1 VTHHRDTIAGC
12 SLTLESMEGKE
23 EVMSTITYRQAT
35 SDDLEA
41 LATLRFEMEVEQGNE
56 DVDGKMDPQVYAHAY
71 VNSTGEEMKGRRNR
85 VWLAEADGEA
95 VACVLLVWW
104 VLPPTFDNLRR
115 KRGFVSSVFTRP
127 AYRRQGVARHLMQM
141 LIASA
146 REEGI
151 GRLILWSSEM
161 GRPLYEHLGF
171 TGSRGLELNL

>member
-1 VTHHRDTIAGC
+1 V
-12 SLTLESMEGKE
+12 EE
-23 EVMSTITYRQAT
+23 EVVSTITYRLAT

-56 DVDGKMDPQVYAHAY
+56 DAGGNVDLQTYAQAY
-71 VNSTGEEMKGRRNR
+71 ANSTGEEMKGRRNR

-104 VLPPTFDNLRR
+104 VLPPKFDNFTR

-127 AYRRQGVARHLMQM
+127 AYRRQGIARRLMQM

-146 REEGI
+146 REEGV

-161 GRPLYEHLGF
+161 GRPLYQQLGF

>member
-1 VTHHRDTIAGC
+1 
-12 SLTLESMEGKE
+12 MEVEK

-56 DVDGKMDPQVYAHAY
+56 SPEAAGGNVDPQAYAQAY
-71 VNSTGEEMKGRRNR
+71 ANSTGEEMKGRRNR
-85 VWLAEADGEA
+85 VWLAEADGEV

-104 VLPPTFDNLRR
+104 VLPPKFDNFTR

-127 AYRRQGVARHLMQM
+127 AYRRQGIARHLMQM

-161 GRPLYEHLGF
+161 GRPLYEQLGF